1 MSFESTESMKR
12 LVEEASRVEFIPGG
26 ALKIYFRSANSLL
39 RQAKR
44 YKEENDLIKA
54 YKLYMRYATLAL
66 EKLPQHTDYKKP
78 EHKAGRQELA
88 KNANLVLTEIQN
100 MKPIL
105 DNHFRQLEAEASKG
119 EHAIDHSKVLKTS
132 EHYNRMQR
140 QQQLKQEEQQQINLR
155 PIDDRAIPLPVNDKT
170 VPPPINDRA
179 VPLPISDRAVP
190 LPINNKTD
198 IGAYKNHPNWDL
210 INELKDIVP
219 ADSL

>member
-39 RQAKR
+39 RQ
-44 YKEENDLIKA
+44 
-54 YKLYMRYATLAL
+54 
-66 EKLPQHTDYKKP
+66 
-78 EHKAGRQELA
+78 
-88 KNANLVLTEIQN
+88 NANLALTEIQN

-105 DNHFRQLEAEASKG
+105 DDYFRQLEAEASKG

-170 VPPPINDRA
+170 VSPSIN
-179 VPLPISDRAVP
+179 DRAVP

>member
-54 YKLYMRYATLAL
+54 YKLYMRYATYA
-66 EKLPQHTDYKKP
+66 
-78 EHKAGRQELA
+78 
-88 KNANLVLTEIQN
+88 LTEIQN

-105 DNHFRQLEAEASKG
+105 DDYFRQLEAEASKG

-170 VPPPINDRA
+170 VSPSIN
-179 VPLPISDRAVP
+179 DRAVP